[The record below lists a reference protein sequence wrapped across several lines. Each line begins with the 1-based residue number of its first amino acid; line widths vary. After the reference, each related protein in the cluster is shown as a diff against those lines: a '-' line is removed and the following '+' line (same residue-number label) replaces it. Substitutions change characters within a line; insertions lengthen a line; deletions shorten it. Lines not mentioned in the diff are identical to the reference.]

1 MFAPP
6 RSTHCRITPAHI
18 LPRHSAASPSRC
30 AASASSSRRRATAT
44 SARSARASRRCTRRA
59 ERARQQGSWRR
70 GSASTVRPMPGVSL
84 RLCQMLASAGFCY
97 SFLDTWGSVSLS
109 IPPSSLSLS
118 VPLSLCPSLFFPP
131 VLSPLILVPGERV
144 RTSLPAPS
152 KPPDRRYAPS
162 SPPLPPIKTGRNT
175 TIAQGKSH
183 PPHEVCVRHSSST
196 VLV

>member
-118 VPLSLCPSLFFPP
+118 LCPSLSLSVSLLSARSFSSH
-131 VLSPLILVPGERV
+131 LSPRGAGAHQLARSLQAARSAIRAVFTTTPTHKNRAKHHNRSGE
-144 RTSLPAPS
+144 
-152 KPPDRRYAPS
+152 KPPPARSMRAPF
-162 SPPLPPIKTGRNT
+162 
-175 TIAQGKSH
+175 
-183 PPHEVCVRHSSST
+183 
-196 VLV
+196 